1 MYLSYCCGLKIKINT
16 NPGISLKPEFPKWA
30 KLPQLDDGDSKVC
43 QVSQEPR
50 FVFIY
55 LLAKDFHFLMSQHFR
70 TLVVIPKSPFVVRIF
85 GQMAS
90 RPSRPSRWA
99 LLLLFAS
106 KAELL
111 PEICEPKLGPDLIQ
125 ILGSDK
131 RVIVIGYSCQISQ
144 EVGILEE
151 YFCIQIR
158 SVDRRETGF
167 FIQTIF
173 L

>member
-1 MYLSYCCGLKIKINT
+1 MTEIAKFVKFPRNLDLCLS
-16 NPGISLKPEFPKWA
+16 PGQGFSF
-30 KLPQLDDGDSKVC
+30 LDESTFSDLGCYS
-43 QVSQEPR
+43 
-50 FVFIY
+50 
-55 LLAKDFHFLMSQHFR
+55 
-70 TLVVIPKSPFVVRIF
+70 KSPFVVRIF

-144 EVGILEE
+144 EVGTLEE

>member
-1 MYLSYCCGLKIKINT
+1 MTEIAKFVKFPRNLEFCLSLGQ
-16 NPGISLKPEFPKWA
+16 GFSF
-30 KLPQLDDGDSKVC
+30 LDESTFSDLGCYS
-43 QVSQEPR
+43 
-50 FVFIY
+50 
-55 LLAKDFHFLMSQHFR
+55 
-70 TLVVIPKSPFVVRIF
+70 KSPFVVRIF

-99 LLLLFAS
+99 LLLLLFAS

-144 EVGILEE
+144 EVGIVEE

-167 FIQTIF
+167 LSRQYFCRAENKISSSASDLICGNREQRTQR
-173 L
+173 LAASE